1 MMRLRFLVGNTNVR
15 LFFNLRQQRR
25 IRTKIKI
32 KNVENKANRKN
43 KLNFLHFEQFFEVK
57 NKEKKI
63 KCVSETI
70 TFNAVEIFTAKKK
83 TKKQP

>member
-1 MMRLRFLVGNTNVR
+1 MMRLRFLFGNTNVR

-32 KNVENKANRKN
+32 KNVENEANRKN
-43 KLNFLHFEQFFEVK
+43 KLSFLHFEHFFEV
-57 NKEKKI
+57 KKI

-70 TFNAVEIFTAKKK
+70 TFNAVDIFTAKK
-83 TKKQP
+83 